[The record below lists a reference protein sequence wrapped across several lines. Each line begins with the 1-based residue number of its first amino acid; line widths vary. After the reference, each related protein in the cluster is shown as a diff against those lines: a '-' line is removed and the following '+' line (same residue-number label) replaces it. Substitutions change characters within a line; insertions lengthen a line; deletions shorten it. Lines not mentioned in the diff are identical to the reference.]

1 MSWTL
6 GFITLI
12 SGALVGLALLF
23 QRLNLKEPLRAQVMV
38 LLTLAVPALMASEGW
53 DDHSRARRRTGV
65 DFAKN
70 YLDSL
75 EPNAI
80 LFTNGDN
87 DTFPLWYVQEVEG
100 YRTDVRICNLSLLN
114 TDWYI
119 DQMKRQAYESAPLPI
134 EMDEE
139 KYRQGTRDLVILDA
153 PRDPASPY
161 IDLGSALSVALDD
174 AKVRD
179 YAGGKKF
186 SYLPSNSFRIPVDS
200 AAIVQH
206 GVLSNDEMPGL
217 LDAIEFT
224 LSGSDG
230 NPKSYILKNQFAVL
244 DMIHNNNWE
253 RPIYFAVTTG
263 PDSYM
268 GLQQYFRLEGLAYR
282 LVPIKYP
289 KASNPNAFGGV
300 ATDRMYTNVMNKW
313 SWGGMDNIEDGI
325 YMDENNRRM
334 VTNFRLQMS
343 ILAEALLEEGD
354 PERALDFCQELLT
367 RMPNENVPISR
378 VLMTV
383 QGALMEMSAT
393 EKIPGRT
400 YHELSDERRARA
412 QELAKQLTRELFDIQ
427 ADALNYYYSL
437 DTERYRSVAQERRI
451 AKQVAELM
459 QTTATLYT
467 PEDSLASELTEELE
481 ALEAM
486 IAEAEMRMA
495 NLGSFEF

>member
-1 MSWTL
+1 
-6 GFITLI
+6 
-12 SGALVGLALLF
+12 
-23 QRLNLKEPLRAQVMV
+23 
-38 LLTLAVPALMASEGW
+38 
-53 DDHSRARRRTGV
+53 
-65 DFAKN
+65 
-70 YLDSL
+70 
-75 EPNAI
+75 
-80 LFTNGDN
+80 
-87 DTFPLWYVQEVEG
+87 
-100 YRTDVRICNLSLLN
+100 VRICNLSLLN

-119 DQMKRQAYESAPLPI
+119 DQMKRQAYDSDPLPI
-134 EMDEE
+134 KMDEE
-139 KYRQGTRDLVILDA
+139 KYRQGTRDLVIMDA
-153 PRDPASPY
+153 PRDPSAPY
-161 IDLGSALSVALDD
+161 MDLESALSVALDD
-174 AKVRD
+174 SKVRD

-200 AAIVQH
+200 AAIVEH
-206 GVLSNDEMPGL
+206 GVLSNEEMPDL
-217 LDAIEFT
+217 LEAIEFT
-224 LSGSDG
+224 LSGADG
-230 NPKSYILKNQFAVL
+230 NPKSYILKNQFAAL

-289 KASNPNAFGGV
+289 QASNPNAFGGV
-300 ATDRMYTNVMNKW
+300 STDRMYTNVMDKW
-313 SWGGMDNIEDGI
+313 SWGGMDNVEDGI

-354 PERALDFCQELLT
+354 PERALDICEELLVK
-367 RMPNENVPISR
+367 MPNENVPISR

-383 QGALMEMSAT
+383 QGVLMEMSAT
-393 EKIPGRT
+393 ENTPGRT
-400 YHELSDERRARA
+400 YFDLPAKRRARA
-412 QELAKQLTRELFDIQ
+412 QELAKQLTRDLFDIQ

-437 DTERYRSVAQERRI
+437 DVERYKSVAQERRI

-459 QTTATLYT
+459 QTTVTMYM
-467 PEDSLASELTEELE
+467 PGDSLEGELTEELE